1 MKEFMMKTDRRIYVL
16 FAAMA
21 LTFSLI
27 SSACATGNLQIYG
40 LGDVVDVGFDQ
51 RMVLSAAEFLDDK
64 LEATFTIENVGTE
77 ESSYNLMLSLQA
89 RNAAG
94 TPQGQLIPCGSNM
107 DGALQPGEQATGM
120 ICWSMDGATLVRIH
134 YNVLLSETDIL
145 WEVVR

>member
-1 MKEFMMKTDRRIYVL
+1 MKINRRIYML

-27 SSACATGNLQIYG
+27 ASACATGNLQIYG

-51 RMVLSAAEFLDDK
+51 RMVLSGAAFLDDK

-94 TPQGQLIPCGSNM
+94 TPLSQLIPCGSNL
-107 DGALQPGEQATGM
+107 DGELLPGEQATGV
-120 ICWSMDGATLVRIH
+120 ICWSTDGATLVRIH
-134 YNVLLSETDIL
+134 RYVLLSETDIL
-145 WEVVR
+145 WEVAR